1 MPNKGRDITRGRR
14 LTAKEAAGYKKI
26 RQQVMAEMPPARTN
40 LVRQVI
46 AQLREHREQQGLS
59 LADMEERSGMTRAN
73 LCRLE
78 NESRNIQLRTLDRW
92 ARALGCRIEIKV
104 LPTVHDKKQPA
115 A

>member
-1 MPNKGRDITRGRR
+1 MPNKGRDIARGRR
-14 LTAKEAAGYKKI
+14 LTAEEAAGYKKI
-26 RQQVMAEMPPARTN
+26 RQQVMAEMLPARTN

-46 AQLREHREQQGLS
+46 AQLRELREQQGLS

-78 NESRNIQLRTLDRW
+78 IESRNIQLRTLDRW
-92 ARALGCRIEIKV
+92 AGALGCRIEIKV